1 MEKYQNKYRIPANR
15 LPGFDYG
22 SDGFYFV
29 TICTKN
35 RVPYFGTVETDH
47 DPSLRYMEMDH
58 DPSLR
63 YTAVGQIAVEYWRD
77 IPRHYAFITLGPMV
91 VMPDHVHGILRI
103 QHADERQWT
112 PNKFGSQSGNL
123 GAVLRGYKGA
133 VKRWANKKGIPFE
146 WQARYYDRIIRDVDE
161 LMAVGEY
168 IRLNPAKWLEKTV
181 ETNHDAS
188 LRWVI
193 H

>member
-35 RVPYFGTVETDH
+35 RVPYFGSVETDH
-47 DPSLRYMEMDH
+47 NPSLIDAGEGETDC

-63 YTAVGQIAVEYWRD
+63 YTAVGQMAVDCWHE
-77 IPRHYAFITLGPMV
+77 IPNHYPFIILGAFV
-91 VMPDHVHGILRI
+91 VMPDHVHGIMRI
-103 QHADERQWT
+103 QNRDEREWT
-112 PNKFGSQSGNL
+112 PNKFGPQSGNL
-123 GAVLRGYKGA
+123 GAVIRGYKGA
-133 VKRWANKKGIPFE
+133 VKRWANKNGIPFE
-146 WQARYYDRIIRDVDE
+146 WQARYHDRIIRDVDE

-168 IRLNPAKWLEKTV
+168 IRLNPVKWLEK
-181 ETNHDAS
+181 NRRD
-188 LRWVI
+188 
-193 H
+193 

>member
-1 MEKYQNKYRIPANR
+1 MFMEKYQNKYRIPANR

-35 RVPYFGTVETDH
+35 RVPYFGVIETDH

-63 YTAVGQIAVEYWRD
+63 YTAVGKIAVEYWRD

-103 QHADERQWT
+103 QQPDEREWT
-112 PNKFGSQSGNL
+112 PNSFGPQTGNL

-133 VKRWANKKGIPFE
+133 VKRWANKNGIPFE
-146 WQARYYDRIIRDVDE
+146 WQARYHDRIIRDVDE
-161 LMAVGEY
+161 LIAVGEY
-168 IRLNPAKWLEKTV
+168 IRLNPAKWLEK
-181 ETNHDAS
+181 HKS
-188 LRWVI
+188 GPK
-193 H
+193 